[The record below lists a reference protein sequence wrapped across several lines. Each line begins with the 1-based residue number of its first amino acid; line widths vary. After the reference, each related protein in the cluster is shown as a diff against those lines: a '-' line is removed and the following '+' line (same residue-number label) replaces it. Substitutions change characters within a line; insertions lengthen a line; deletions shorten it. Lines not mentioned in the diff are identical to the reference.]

1 MPRFRS
7 LPAAAIILALSACA
21 GAYFGRTALAA
32 QDQVSEQYKI
42 FTAGLKAVEDVYV
55 GEVESDRVIYGAI
68 TGMLQTLDPHS
79 SFMDPKSYAQTR
91 ERQEGRYYGLGITIQ
106 VINGDVIIASV
117 FEDSPAYEAGLR
129 RGDVIARIETEDTK
143 GWTSEQTVG
152 RLKGPRGTFV
162 NISLRRGGYEKLID
176 LRVRRDEVH
185 IPTVAA
191 AVMLDDS
198 TGYIKLTE
206 FAENS
211 DRELGRALGDL
222 TKRGMK
228 RLVFDLRGNPGGQLD
243 QAILVSSRFLPKG
256 DLVVYTRGRVNGSD
270 QDYRAQERSDYLTV
284 PMITLVNRSSASA
297 SEIVSGA
304 LQDHDRSLVIGETTF
319 GKALVQS
326 VYRLNQGAAAL
337 ITTARYYTPSGRLIQ
352 RPWDGT
358 FDEYLTYTLR
368 DQDANKT
375 HKSEDLK
382 LTDGGR
388 KVYSGGGIEPDR
400 RFDGPTEGFNPGRF
414 ARTIAA
420 RGLFDVYARRFTRQ
434 GDTRISGTTSGPR
447 HEVAANY
454 EVTDE
459 MLNEFKQLVMQ
470 APLRFDEAGWQKDRP
485 YIAAMIQKEID
496 LDLFGAAKAYER
508 LAKQDPQLQFS
519 MNYFGEA
526 AQLLNTGKNSS
537 ATRAARL
544 N

>member
-1 MPRFRS
+1 MPRYRS
-7 LPAAAIILALSACA
+7 LPAAVIILALCACA
-21 GAYFGRTALAA
+21 GAYFGHTALSA
-32 QDQVSEQYKI
+32 QDQVSEQYKV
-42 FTAGLKAVEDVYV
+42 FTAGLRAIEDVYV
-55 GEVESDRVIYGAI
+55 GDVESDRVVYSAI
-68 TGMLQTLDPHS
+68 TGLLQTLDPHS
-79 SFMDPKSYAQTR
+79 SFMDPRAYAQTR

-117 FEDSPAYEAGLR
+117 FENSPAFESGLR
-129 RGDVIARIETEDTK
+129 RGDVIARIEREDTK

-162 NISLRRGGYEKLID
+162 DISLRRAGYEQLID

-185 IPTVAA
+185 IPTVTA
-191 AVMLDDS
+191 AVMLDES

-228 RLVFDLRGNPGGQLD
+228 RLVFDLRGNPGGALD

-256 DLVVYTRGRVNGSD
+256 DLIVYTRGRVNGSD
-270 QDYRAQERSDYLTV
+270 QDYRAQERSDYLTM

-326 VYRLNQGAAAL
+326 VYRLSRGAAAM

-358 FDEYLTYTLR
+358 FDDYLTYTLR

-375 HKSEDLK
+375 HKAEDLK
-382 LTDGGR
+382 LHRRRQEGVQRRRRRARSALRRSDRGLQPR
-388 KVYSGGGIEPDR
+388 PLRAHDR
-400 RFDGPTEGFNPGRF
+400 RARSVRRLRPAVHASGRH
-414 ARTIAA
+414 ARHADVHRTAA
-420 RGLFDVYARRFTRQ
+420 RGRRQLSGDRRDARRVQ
-434 GDTRISGTTSGPR
+434 
-447 HEVAANY
+447 
-454 EVTDE
+454 
-459 MLNEFKQLVMQ
+459 
-470 APLRFDEAGWQKDRP
+470 
-485 YIAAMIQKEID
+485 
-496 LDLFGAAKAYER
+496 
-508 LAKQDPQLQFS
+508 
-519 MNYFGEA
+519 
-526 AQLLNTGKNSS
+526 
-537 ATRAARL
+537 AARHAGADAVRRGRAGRPTSRTSRR
-544 N
+544 